1 MIHLL
6 FALSAVWSQSSPLK
20 ALTGSPLS
28 TNDAHILSN
37 GTQDAPWSVIQHLL
51 SWISLCLLAPS
62 VHTSCWITL
71 SQSHCLCTDSQ
82 VIIWPL
88 HLRVPSPIHAHIV
101 LNHSVMVRL
110 FVHRHTNYHLK
121 RDNFSSGNL
130 TQYTPACAPSLTCT
144 HRTSPSV
151 FCVKIVPGS

>member
-1 MIHLL
+1 MIRLL

-51 SWISLCLLAPS
+51 SWISLCLRTFRTHIMLNHPFT
-62 VHTSCWITL
+62 VTL
-71 SQSHCLCTDSQ
+71 FVCTDSQ